1 MAKLLTTKQYKLDK
15 SKKAGVLSAGIQLS
29 PQLEA
34 SRILKRSLPSTC
46 PMSGHCAMAC
56 IKYTGRNQLPT
67 SAIARARKT
76 ALWYD
81 DRETFLAQAITEL
94 KAVQRRA
101 ERQNMLA
108 ACRPNIL
115 SDLPILA
122 KSIATAIPSLQC
134 YDYTK
139 LRYPWKRQLAN
150 YHLTYS
156 VSERSRKSDV
166 LGAFAHG
173 INCSVVVD
181 IAKGEPIPSTFTWQG
196 ITKPTID
203 GDLHD
208 LRYLDPIG
216 VYVLLRFKG
225 SKARLAQAVK
235 SDWLNTIAVI
245 ERI

>member
-1 MAKLLTTKQYKLDK
+1 MSKLLTTKQYKLDK
-15 SKKAGVLSAGIQLS
+15 SKKAGVLTAGITLS

-46 PMSGHCAMAC
+46 NMAGDCADWC
-56 IKYTGRNQLPT
+56 LKFTGLNQLPT
-67 SAIARARKT
+67 HAIARAKRT

-94 KAVQRRA
+94 QAVQRRA
-101 ERQNMLA
+101 ERLNMLA
-108 ACRPNIL
+108 ACRPNLL
-115 SDLPILA
+115 SDLPLLA

-150 YHLTYS
+150 LHLTYS
-156 VSERSRKSDV
+156 ISERSRKSDV
-166 LGAFAHG
+166 VGAFEHG
-173 INCSVVVD
+173 INCAVVVD
-181 IAKGEPIPSTFTWQG
+181 IKKGDPIPSTFTWQG

-208 LRYLDPIG
+208 LRFTDQIG

-225 SKARLAQAVK
+225 SKARLANAVK
-235 SDWLNTIAVI
+235 SDWVNTIAII
-245 ERI
+245 EGT

>member
-1 MAKLLTTKQYKLDK
+1 MAGDC
-15 SKKAGVLSAGIQLS
+15 ADWC
-29 PQLEA
+29 
-34 SRILKRSLPSTC
+34 LKF
-46 PMSGHCAMAC
+46 
-56 IKYTGRNQLPT
+56 TGLNQLPT
-67 SAIARARKT
+67 HAIARAKRT

-101 ERQNMLA
+101 QRLNMTA
-108 ACRPNIL
+108 ACRPNLL
-115 SDLPILA
+115 SDLPLLA
-122 KSIATAIPSLQC
+122 QSIATAIPSLQC

-150 YHLTYS
+150 LHLTYS
-156 VSERSRKSDV
+156 ISERSRKSDV
-166 LGAFAHG
+166 VGAFEHG
-173 INCSVVVD
+173 INSSVVVD
-181 IAKGEPIPSTFTWQG
+181 IKKGDPIPSTFTWQG

-208 LRYLDPIG
+208 LRFTDQIG

-225 SKARLAQAVK
+225 SKARLAKAVK

>member
-15 SKKAGVLSAGIQLS
+15 SKKTGVLTAGITLS

-34 SRILKRSLPSTC
+34 ARILKRSLPSTC
-46 PMSGHCAMAC
+46 PMSGHCA
-56 IKYTGRNQLPT
+56 
-67 SAIARARKT
+67 IARAKRT

-94 KAVQRRA
+94 KAVQRKA
-101 ERQNMLA
+101 ERLNMLA
-108 ACRPNIL
+108 ACRPNLL
-115 SDLPILA
+115 SDLPLLA

-139 LRYPWKRQLAN
+139 LRYPWKRTQPN

-166 LGAFAHG
+166 LGAFKHS

-208 LRYLDPIG
+208 MRYLDPIG

-225 SKARLAQAVK
+225 SKARLAHAVK
-235 SDWLNTIAVI
+235 SDWVNTIAVI